1 MGRRIVVI
9 GGVATGPKAAAR
21 ARRRDPDAEITIIE
35 RSGLFSYAGCGMP
48 FYIEGVIRDVKE
60 LLCTPLGVIR
70 DERYFKSVKDID
82 ILGRT
87 EALRINRGEK
97 TVTVRELETGRVYDI
112 PYDKL
117 VLAVGARPIVPPIE
131 GVDLDGVYR
140 LNNPLDAEAIRREVE
155 GGAKEIAIIG
165 GGLIGMETCGAFI
178 SRGCRVTVFEMLDQL
193 LPALLDREMAL
204 LLENYLRA
212 EGVDVRTGSR
222 VERLVDSGTGRVA
235 GVATADGRRIDV
247 DLVVMAVGVRPNVAL
262 AREAGLEIGE
272 TGAIAVNEYLQT
284 SDPDIYAGGDCVE
297 NTCLVTGGKA
307 YVPLGSTA
315 NKHGRVIG
323 DNVTGGRTAFP
334 GVTRT
339 TVFKVLGYNVGKTGL
354 SEREAKAA
362 GYDPVTSVA
371 PKGDCSHYYPA
382 AHPFII
388 KLIADR
394 RTGRL
399 LGGQALGPGEVVKR
413 IDVLATALRFRAS
426 VEDIAGLDLGY
437 APPYSTAIDPV
448 AHAANIIRNKMEG
461 LAHGTSA
468 ADLKAKLDGGED
480 LTLLDVRTPAE
491 AEEQPFRDPRV
502 RLIPI
507 DELRQRLGE
516 LPRSREIV
524 VLCRTGV
531 RAYEA
536 QRVLNGAG
544 FRDVRFLDG
553 GLAAW
558 PYPPRGA
565 V

>member
-21 ARRRDPDAEITIIE
+21 ARHRDPDAEITIIE

-140 LNNPLDAEAIRREVE
+140 LNNPLDAEAIRREVD

-222 VERLVDSGTGRVA
+222 VERLVDDGTGRVA

-297 NTCLVTGGKA
+297 NTCLVTGG
-307 YVPLGSTA
+307 
-315 NKHGRVIG
+315 
-323 DNVTGGRTAFP
+323 RTAFP

-371 PKGDCSHYYPA
+371 PMGDCSHYYPA

-388 KLIADR
+388 KLITDR

-413 IDVLATALRFRAS
+413 IDVLATALRFGAS

-448 AHAANIIRNKMEG
+448 AHAANIICNKMEG
-461 LAHGTSA
+461 LARGTSA

-491 AEEQPFRDPRV
+491 AEEQPFQDPRV

-507 DELRQRLGE
+507 DELRRRLGE
-516 LPRSREIV
+516 LPRSRKIV
-524 VLCRTGV
+524 ILCRTGV

-536 QRVLNGAG
+536 QRVLSGAG

-558 PYPPRGA
+558 PYPPQDA